1 VKKAIGIPLLISFI
15 IGLIELYLI
24 NDFSS
29 LPYLLVV
36 GFIGLGLVVKR
47 RDKRMVLFEVK
58 SNHYDG
64 YIYSDVIYDR
74 SDLNGK

>member
-1 VKKAIGIPLLISFI
+1 
-15 IGLIELYLI
+15 
-24 NDFSS
+24 
-29 LPYLLVV
+29 
-36 GFIGLGLVVKR
+36 
-47 RDKRMVLFEVK
+47 LFEVK